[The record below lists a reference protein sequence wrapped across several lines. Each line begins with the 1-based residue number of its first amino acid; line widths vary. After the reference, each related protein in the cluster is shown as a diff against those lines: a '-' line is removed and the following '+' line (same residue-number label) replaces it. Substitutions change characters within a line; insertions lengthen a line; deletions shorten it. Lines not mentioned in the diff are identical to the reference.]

1 MAQDSLETLSI
12 NTIRMLSVD
21 AVQKANSGHPGA
33 PMGLAPAAYV
43 LWTRFLK
50 HNPQNPSW
58 PDRDRFVLSAGHGS
72 MLLYSMLHLT
82 GYDVPLDQIKQFRQW
97 GSRTPGHPERGAHA
111 RRGDNNRSARS
122 RLWQRRRHGDR
133 RSPFGSTLQSPWV
146 RHRQSL
152 YLCDRQRRRFDGR
165 RGRGSSEPRRP
176 FKTRQADLFVRQQ
189 SDFACRRCRS

>member
-58 PDRDRFVLSAGHGS
+58 PDRDRFVLSAGHGP
-72 MLLYSMLHLT
+72 MPLYTMLHLT
-82 GYDVPLDQIKQFRQW
+82 GYDVPPHPNKQFRPW
-97 GSRTPGHPERGAHA
+97 ARRTPGHPERGHT
-111 RRGDNNRSARS
+111 S
-122 RLWQRRRHGDR
+122 RAA
-133 RSPFGSTLQSPWV
+133 PTT
-146 RHRQSL
+146 
-152 YLCDRQRRRFDGR
+152 
-165 RGRGSSEPRRP
+165 RP
-176 FKTRQADLFVRQQ
+176 L
-189 SDFACRRCRS
+189 